1 MRQTGRGSKP
11 TWPEVSEH
19 PKPQYSDEKRKIL
32 TRNQNRYKSK
42 QLDLSLPFRLSG
54 LISGAKLELVQLS
67 RSPAV
72 VTVALQLPESEAR
85 GLPSGR
91 LMDKF
96 PSNTTLWLIL
106 RKFEAGVAGGTSI
119 RNLTARGVPATDNG
133 NTGAGRLFYEM
144 PVLQAPGRELSTFTD
159 LQKSLAQLGFNGG
172 NVLLR
177 LSFRRIEEPL
187 EEAMVKIKDYFTSV
201 DDDTATTTAQTQ
213 SAPADTA
220 PPEQNV
226 TQPEKQQQQ
235 QPSPGPGGK
244 TPQALSATPEQL
256 SPPSAP
262 STGPAIN
269 PTAAARPVTVFSAP
283 SSNTPQS
290 AQVAYNEND
299 YLPSVEHAQT
309 HQRRLNTASRPTRL
323 PGDKELAA
331 KAAAEEQRL
340 SSVKEVDV
348 KVRLPDETQVV
359 AKFGQPDTGKSLY
372 DFVRSCLAEQFA
384 REKFLLTLSPTAG
397 GLGTGAKKKLQN
409 TVPDSEKSLLIKD
422 LHMIGRVLINFSWDA
437 SVSPSTRG
445 NKASLLRPELQ
456 NQARQHKVEQPADTM
471 EENTTATAESGLA
484 KRQGEKSGSKRP
496 PGSLPKWLKL
506 PGKK

>member
-1 MRQTGRGSKP
+1 
-11 TWPEVSEH
+11 
-19 PKPQYSDEKRKIL
+19 
-32 TRNQNRYKSK
+32 
-42 QLDLSLPFRLSG
+42 
-54 LISGAKLELVQLS
+54 
-67 RSPAV
+67 
-72 VTVALQLPESEAR
+72 
-85 GLPSGR
+85 
-91 LMDKF
+91 MDKF

-106 RKFEAGVAGGTSI
+106 RKFEAGVAGGTST

-172 NVLLR
+172 NILLR

-201 DDDTATTTAQTQ
+201 DDDTATTTIQAQ

-220 PPEQNV
+220 PLEQNV
-226 TQPEKQQQQ
+226 TQPEQQQQ
-235 QPSPGPGGK
+235 QQQQSPGPGPGGEI
-244 TPQALSATPEQL
+244 PQVPSATPGQL
-256 SPPSAP
+256 PPPSAP
-262 STGPAIN
+262 STEPTID

-299 YLPSVEHAQT
+299 YLPSVEHAQA

-340 SSVKEVDV
+340 ASVKEVDV
-348 KVRLPDETQVV
+348 KVRLPDQSQVV

-372 DFVRSCLAEQFA
+372 DFVRSCLAEQFV

-397 GLGTGAKKKLQN
+397 GLGTGAGKKLQN
-409 TVPDSEKSLLIKD
+409 TIPDSEKTLLIKD

-437 SVSPSTRG
+437 NVSPSTRG

-456 NQARQHKVEQPADTM
+456 SQAQQHKVEQPAGIV
-471 EENTTATAESGLA
+471 EENTTATAESGLG